1 MNIICNEVINYEKI
15 IKDYNWLVRIYN
27 KVNTFMT
34 NYINKT
40 NEFSSYIIS
49 LNNEFKDFLDKNKVK
64 EFAIEEIYILS
75 NKTMELFEEKRK
87 AQLDFDKKIK
97 EKIENSKECLLNNKN
112 LIDSTKIEYINSK
125 NQLVKKLNEV
135 EKKKLNYFSKVKEVE
150 LLLINNK
157 KKNENYINK
166 QIEEMKKY
174 ESEYKKFFSEMQNVQ
189 KTFISNGQSSIDLIR
204 NCLIQLMNS
213 LKNLFK
219 EFFHNYQKTLSIDFK
234 KNEEILNNIFKS
246 NLSEKLDKFVENEFE
261 RNKPLNNQELEYYNL
276 DLLQQNKDN
285 FHYIRNGNE
294 ENVFKI
300 ANLIYSNL
308 SIKNPNYD
316 LNVEKERVET
326 IKCLDKILYYKSN
339 ETLSD
344 EELDKLMLLL
354 EKKSNKTILLS
365 NLSEY
370 RSKGKFEINEHSL
383 QHLALIFN
391 NFLNQVLYS
400 NEYNIVQNLIILSET
415 FFKKTDNN
423 KIYLHNYIK
432 NNPLFHSKDF
442 WYNYIKFILKK
453 EINDAQKR
461 KIDVENTNVV
471 VSNIVFG
478 QLLTLTYNMIRLDGN
493 KEEIIE
499 LLNLFIEEYKLSED
513 KKNMI
518 FCIINTE

>member
-1 MNIICNEVINYEKI
+1 
-15 IKDYNWLVRIYN
+15 
-27 KVNTFMT
+27 
-34 NYINKT
+34 
-40 NEFSSYIIS
+40 
-49 LNNEFKDFLDKNKVK
+49 
-64 EFAIEEIYILS
+64 
-75 NKTMELFEEKRK
+75 
-87 AQLDFDKKIK
+87 
-97 EKIENSKECLLNNKN
+97 
-112 LIDSTKIEYINSK
+112 
-125 NQLVKKLNEV
+125 
-135 EKKKLNYFSKVKEVE
+135 
-150 LLLINNK
+150 
-157 KKNENYINK
+157 
-166 QIEEMKKY
+166 MKKY

-246 NLSEKLDKFVENEFE
+246 NLSEKLDKIVENEFE

-285 FHYIRNGNE
+285 FHYIKNGNE

-316 LNVEKERVET
+316 LNVEKEKVET

-453 EINDAQKR
+453 EINDAQKI